1 MFFDVFQSKQKT
13 FLIVLIGQEIKTANI
28 FLAN

>member
-13 FLIVLIGQEIKTANI
+13 FLFVLIVQEIKSANI
-28 FLAN
+28 FPAN